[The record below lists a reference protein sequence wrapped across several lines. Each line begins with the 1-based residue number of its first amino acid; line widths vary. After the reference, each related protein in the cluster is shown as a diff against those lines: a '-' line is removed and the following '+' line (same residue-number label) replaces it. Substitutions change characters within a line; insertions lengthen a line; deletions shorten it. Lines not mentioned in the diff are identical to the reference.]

1 MLGSDPDMQVTVA
14 APAVIPPTGGWWQSW
29 YVLAFLSTGVLV
41 GVAMFAQRQ
50 RWRPAKAFLV
60 DENGRMLREF
70 TLDPSCQVTYDQAVQ
85 AGGLDAIEKPI
96 KGAKDPGQT
105 VPGGAPAGRLL
116 AVRANTLG
124 HVRV

>member
-1 MLGSDPDMQVTVA
+1 MPGSVRDMQVTFA

-85 AGGLDAIEKPI
+85 AGGPATGAETVY
-96 KGAKDPGQT
+96 GAKDPWLT
-105 VPGGAPAGRLL
+105 GRRGDPSLILL
-116 AVRANTLG
+116 TYRPN
-124 HVRV
+124 